1 MTLKKVAIPVYYSAF
16 IVGLEKHAHRIIF
29 FKRANPAYFLF
40 ISSLF
45 KQAIQFL
52 QQINVKI
59 VRSIQYLAPGFEP
72 TTERESPPITTRPGL
87 PSRP

>member
-72 TTERESPPITTRPGL
+72 TTFGT
-87 PSRP
+87 